1 MCMIEIVCFIISER
15 NFMVVIIKWR
25 NNITR
30 ALSVLFLMLILH
42 MSVINFRLDDVKI
55 TGCSPN
61 IHQPAALY
69 I

>member
-1 MCMIEIVCFIISER
+1 MCMIETVHFIISER

-30 ALSVLFLMLILH
+30 TLSVLFLMLILH
-42 MSVINFRLDDVKI
+42 MSVINLDVEI
-55 TGCSPN
+55 TVRSPN